1 MTTQPPPTDQAPD
14 PGASPHAPGPRRG
27 FRAFSE
33 VRRSSDDRML
43 AGVCDGVARRF
54 DIDPVVVRVL
64 TVVLCFVGLAGVIL
78 YVAGWLLLPADDEPR
93 SHVGEW
99 FGLDTSE
106 AQVRDT
112 GLVVAAVLAVL
123 GVLGDGGWGWGGDGL
138 FWAALVIGGPVALVV
153 WLVRRGGR
161 RGGQDAH
168 GVDTGSDPSG
178 STGPTVADPATSW
191 SSTPTDTV
199 VLDTAGG
206 EHPTAGLP
214 PTPPSEPRRSIQPP
228 PPREPR
234 EPYSWIPTL
243 LALSSIAIALAVVRL
258 VADPT
263 WPTYVAVA
271 LAVVGLGLVL
281 CTFVRGGLPLVL
293 IGLLLLPVLALGTL
307 VPTLRGGELDVAP
320 QSAAQVRDSY
330 SFGFGQFELDLTDV
344 SDPDA
349 LLGRTIEIE
358 TGMGQTVVVVP
369 DGVPVVVD
377 ASVRAGDLVVLG
389 ERDSGVDRRLRASAT
404 GPALTID
411 VDHSLG
417 QVEVRRP

>member
-1 MTTQPPPTDQAPD
+1 MTTQPPPTDQASD
-14 PGASPHAPGPRRG
+14 PGASPHAPGQRRG

-33 VRRSSDDRML
+33 VRRSTDDRLL

-78 YVAGWLLLPADDEPR
+78 YVAGWLLLPADDAQR

-106 AQVRDT
+106 SQVRDT
-112 GLVVAAVLAVL
+112 GLVVAGVLAVL
-123 GVLGDGGWGWGGDGL
+123 AVLGDGGWGWGGDGL
-138 FWAALVIGGPVALVV
+138 FWAALVIGGPLALVV
-153 WLVRRGGR
+153 WLVRRGPR
-161 RGGQDAH
+161 RDRYAAH
-168 GVDTGSDPSG
+168 DVGAGA
-178 STGPTVADPATSW
+178 GPADPPGSVASGPATTW
-191 SSTPTDTV
+191 SSSPHDTV
-199 VLDTAGG
+199 VLDTAAG

-228 PPREPR
+228 PPRTPR

-243 LALSSIAIALAVVRL
+243 LTLSSIAIALAVLRL

-271 LAVVGLGLVL
+271 LAIVGLGLVL
-281 CTFVRGGLPLVL
+281 STFARGGLPLVL
-293 IGLLLLPVLALGTL
+293 IGFLLLPVLAVGTL

-320 QSAAQVRDSY
+320 QSAAQVRDGY
-330 SFGFGQFELDLTDV
+330 AFGFGQFELDLTEV
-344 SDPDA
+344 SDRDA
-349 LLGRTIEIE
+349 LLGRTIEVE

-377 ASVRAGDLVVLG
+377 ASVRAGDVAVLG
-389 ERDSGVDRRLRASAT
+389 ERDSGIGRRLRASAT